1 MVNRPSAACPCP
13 DARLHNVQQAT
24 AWPDTRVRNVQ
35 HASAWPDTRVH
46 NGELDTAW
54 PVTRVHNLQAKVPAT
69 VHLLEAIRHIRH
81 FLIDKVFKETL
92 YPLANIH
99 MEHINVL
106 NFDDKSERNLCFSF
120 GNLGI
125 IFNGV
130 SAQLFP
136 PGRNGNSAGSEVTR
150 RPMAAEIN
158 RCRLID
164 ADCRVHS
171 GRQPTAWPVPG

>member
-1 MVNRPSAACPCP
+1 MPISKQKSLPP
-13 DARLHNVQQAT
+13 FIF
-24 AWPDTRVRNVQ
+24 
-35 HASAWPDTRVH
+35 
-46 NGELDTAW
+46 
-54 PVTRVHNLQAKVPAT
+54 
-69 VHLLEAIRHIRH
+69 LEAIRHIRH

-125 IFNGV
+125 IFNGA

-136 PGRNGNSAGSEVTR
+136 PGRNGNSAESEVTR

-158 RCRLID
+158 RCRLQTCLNFI
-164 ADCRVHS
+164 VKNYF
-171 GRQPTAWPVPG
+171 